1 MKIAAPTDS
10 RQESGQTR
18 EELALALRLSE
29 ERFRTFMNNAPF
41 LAFIKDADGRFLFY
55 NARMA
60 ERFEISAEAWL
71 GKNDFQI
78 WPPEIAE
85 TMHAN
90 DVDVIESGQ
99 PIERLEE
106 TMDEQGT
113 VTTWKVHKF
122 TWRNERGETMLGGIG
137 LDLSEELARERALA
151 EANQKL
157 KQLATTDA
165 LTGLANRRVLDERVE
180 YEYRLA
186 KRHKTEF
193 SLVLFDLDDFKQRN
207 DLYGHASGDEV
218 LRRLGQLVTSALRAT
233 DLAARYGGE
242 EVVILLPSASSEG
255 ARVFAERLQAKMLEA
270 DWPDEPVTASFG
282 IVTINPTVPSGR
294 RMIELAD
301 WAMYEAKR
309 AGKNRIVTYSKPAKE
324 GSADRSGSVP
334 QVATGRDQPAQDLG
348 L

>member
-1 MKIAAPTDS
+1 MKMED
-10 RQESGQTR
+10 QESSSTASDQSR

-41 LAFIKDADGRFLFY
+41 LAFIKDAQGRFLFY

-60 ERFEISAEAWL
+60 ERFRISAEAWV
-71 GKNDFQI
+71 GKNDFEI
-78 WPPEIAE
+78 WPREIAE

-90 DVDVIESGQ
+90 DLDVMGAGE

-106 TMDEQGT
+106 TLEEDGT

-122 TWRNERGETMLGGIG
+122 TWKNERGEILLGGIG
-137 LDLSEELARERALA
+137 LDLSEELTRERALA
-151 EANQKL
+151 EANLKL
-157 KQLATTDA
+157 QLLATTDG

-186 KRHKTEF
+186 KRHKRAL
-193 SLVLFDLDDFKQRN
+193 SVVLLDLDNFKRRN

-218 LRRLGQLVTSALRAT
+218 LRRLGHIVTSVLRVT

-242 EVVILLPSASSEG
+242 ELVIVLPGAASEG
-255 ARVFAERLQAKMLEA
+255 AMIFTERLKVRLRDAN
-270 DWPDEPVTASFG
+270 WPDEPVTASFG
-282 IVTINPTVPSGR
+282 IATMDTGIQSGR
-294 RMIELAD
+294 RLIELAD

-309 AGKNRIVTYSKPAKE
+309 AGKDRIVEYEEVARRLH
-324 GSADRSGSVP
+324 GSAGQDDAGSSE
-334 QVATGRDQPAQDLG
+334 QLG
-348 L
+348 DA